1 MSDVVLTLPDNLAK
15 EAEESGLLKPAFI
28 TSLLK
33 DELRRRKVN
42 KLFATMDKLTELGE
56 PMAEEEVMA
65 EVRAARAT
73 RRLGR

>member
-1 MSDVVLTLPDNLAK
+1 MSDVVLILPDNLAK

-42 KLFATMDKLTELGE
+42 KLFATMDNIAQLGE
-56 PMAEEEVMA
+56 PMTEEEVVA
-65 EVRAARAT
+65 EVRAARAA

>member
-15 EAEESGLLKPAFI
+15 ELEESGLLKPAFI

-42 KLFATMDKLTELGE
+42 KLFATMDNLAQLGE
-56 PMAEEEVMA
+56 PMTEEEVVA
-65 EVRAARAT
+65 EVRAAGAA

>member
-1 MSDVVLTLPDNLAK
+1 MSEVVLTLPDNVAK
-15 EAEESGLLKPAFI
+15 EAEDSGLLKPAFI

-42 KLFATMDKLTELGE
+42 KLFATMDKLAEVGE
-56 PMAEEEVMA
+56 PMTEDEVMT
-65 EVRAARAT
+65 EVRATRAK